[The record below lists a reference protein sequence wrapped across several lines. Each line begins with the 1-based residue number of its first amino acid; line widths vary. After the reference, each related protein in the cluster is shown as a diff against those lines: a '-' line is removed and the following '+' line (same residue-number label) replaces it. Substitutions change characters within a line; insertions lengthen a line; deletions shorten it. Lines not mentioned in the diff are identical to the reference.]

1 MKKKGNG
8 GMKVKM
14 ALLLVA
20 SLSIICCTTTSGYVS
35 LTTEIG
41 SLYKFGYISEL
52 LKYGGSAS
60 LYGMHVEIFQLIGE
74 AGIKMLGE
82 GEIEKLTDVE
92 KSRLFVITYAVSSSL
107 LESVVTISF
116 FDYKST
122 RPLLNCTGASCWGFP
137 AIDIPAA
144 KKHALQ
150 QMRLALKL
158 Q

>member
-1 MKKKGNG
+1 MKRKT
-8 GMKVKM
+8 
-14 ALLLVA
+14 ALLLMTF
-20 SLSIICCTTTSGYVS
+20 LSITCCTTSKFVS
-35 LTTEIG
+35 LNTEIG

-52 LKYGGSAS
+52 LKYGGSPS
-60 LYGMHVEIFQLIGE
+60 LYGMDVEIFQLIGK

-82 GEIEKLTDVE
+82 GEIEKLTNE
-92 KSRLFVITYAVSSSL
+92 AKSKLFVIKYGVSSSF

-137 AIDIPAA
+137 GIDIPAA
-144 KKHALQ
+144 KKNALR

-158 Q
+158 